1 MSEEFVYVQKSVKM
15 SKNYKKNRWKK
26 IGKIGIYVV
35 CFFLSVVSVYECY
48 IWKKCQKSV
57 SFLKEKLMA
66 FERTVYVTTEKLPK
80 GTVLTE
86 DKLDKQI
93 RYLDY
98 SQDVFITEE
107 DFGKALALDVA
118 EGTCLMEL
126 MVCQPEENV
135 REFFLDAVEIPEHVQ
150 KGDRVD
156 VRIRYGNAEEYV
168 VLADKII
175 LDCRIG
181 YGMVLALTEEECL
194 LISSAVSDAREFS
207 KTKLYVVEYP
217 EYDQKE
223 KGQITYIAN
232 KDVLLQLG
240 KEKTKGESRRALEQR
255 LVQKKQ

>member
-1 MSEEFVYVQKSVKM
+1 MSR
-15 SKNYKKNRWKK
+15 NYKKNNWKK

-35 CFFLSVVSVYECY
+35 CFFSCVLSVYEY
-48 IWKKCQKSV
+48 DGWKKCQKSV
-57 SFLKEKLMA
+57 SFLEEKLKA

-80 GTVLTE
+80 GTVLTQE
-86 DKLDKQI
+86 KLDKQI
-93 RYLDY
+93 RYSDY
-98 SQDVFITEE
+98 SQDVFITED

-126 MVCQPEENV
+126 MVCHSEDNV
-135 REFFLDAVEIPEHVQ
+135 REFFLDAVEIPEHIQ

-194 LISSAVSDAREFS
+194 LISSAISDTREFS
-207 KTKLYVVEYP
+207 KTRMYIVEYP

-223 KGQITYIAN
+223 KGQSTYLAN
-232 KDVLLQLG
+232 LDVLLQLG

-255 LVQKKQ
+255 LMQKKQ